1 MEKVQPKLLDE
12 LCPVCGSPLCERIS
26 RYKKVFIGCS
36 NYPTC
41 TYIKPDENKTPSEDT
56 GIVCPKCNKGTFIK
70 RIATRGKSK
79 GEAFYACSC
88 YPKCKNIVNDE
99 PTNEK
104 CPKCGAMM
112 LKGKDG
118 NLYCSQDC
126 DSPKTYDL
134 SDMLKEFRTQE
145 YKKNHCKPYMVFTN
159 EELEK
164 IASLRPI
171 SKEDFIKDN
180 IFKYNAED
188 KIEKYGEGIIAV
200 VNEYL
205 SK

>member
-1 MEKVQPKLLDE
+1 
-12 LCPVCGSPLCERIS
+12 
-26 RYKKVFIGCS
+26 
-36 NYPTC
+36 
-41 TYIKPDENKTPSEDT
+41 
-56 GIVCPKCNKGTFIK
+56 
-70 RIATRGKSK
+70 
-79 GEAFYACSC
+79 
-88 YPKCKNIVNDE
+88 
-99 PTNEK
+99 
-104 CPKCGAMM
+104 
-112 LKGKDG
+112 
-118 NLYCSQDC
+118 
-126 DSPKTYDL
+126 
-134 SDMLKEFRTQE
+134 
-145 YKKNHCKPYMVFTN
+145 MVFTN